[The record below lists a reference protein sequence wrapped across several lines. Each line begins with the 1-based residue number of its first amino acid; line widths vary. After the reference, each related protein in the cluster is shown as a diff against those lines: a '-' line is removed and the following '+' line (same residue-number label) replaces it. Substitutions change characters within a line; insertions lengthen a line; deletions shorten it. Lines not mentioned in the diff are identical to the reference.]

1 VHFFARLNSYICAK
15 FHSKPLF
22 YAQVEDTVMSEES
35 ETKERDMND
44 LDSLIDLVHAAVYRH
59 SPELQYIPI
68 PAGKAAFSDYKR
80 NSKDWDW
87 KQIFKTKVTLI
98 EERNGKVVFKRS
110 SGKTFPAMIKIGF
123 YHARDGMMREGA
135 APNVDMRTT
144 YLLDELVATA
154 KLRWITLSIAN
165 VDLELDQLRQ
175 FPDVYTAV
183 EKAKARNGS
192 THVYVQV
199 LEHYARHSS
208 LMFWL
213 QTQKLGER
221 EWKALLFRL
230 ILTLAKLQEQYPMF
244 RHNHYNPEAME
255 VYVVERGRV
264 DQATLEDMVF
274 EMEDPGFETRI
285 CDFAHSNG
293 VGTIE
298 NEDIEA
304 NQREADPLHD
314 QRTLSRWLLKH
325 LQLTGHVAAF
335 IKELGASKLTPREI
349 LLTNRFFEEIRRP
362 KNKSHGQYNRA
373 EMDSASSR
381 TEDSPQDTPV
391 VSHSGS
397 RRAFQ
402 PHLLRIQRGNGAKV
416 RSKPRYAESIDTE
429 SIDDTDRGHP
439 FSASSSP
446 DDLPKKSSSKKN
458 YSSSKHK
465 PRVDSDSSLDM
476 EDDNMPAYSR
486 QRRSARN
493 ANNKDSSSSS
503 SSSDSDRDSKK
514 KHKSIRRAKPLTIDE
529 QRALKRSASAQNMDI
544 HFLGPTEP
552 TGIQGILGMPSEMQ
566 NSAQMNLPQFP
577 PGVTGETGGSHL
589 GSPMVD
595 LPQYNAMQQQMGMD
609 ASSQQGFAPP
619 QNFQQPMQGFPQQPV
634 QGFPQQPV
642 QGFPQQ
648 PMQDFQQ
655 PMQDFQQP
663 NFQQP
668 PMGYPQQG
676 FPQQGYPQQSYP
688 QQGFPPMQGGGGA
701 FNHTRPG
708 YGQYGG
714 TDPRFFFSPTVSRQQ
729 GW

>member
-1 VHFFARLNSYICAK
+1 M
-15 FHSKPLF
+15 SK
-22 YAQVEDTVMSEES
+22 ES
-35 ETKERDMND
+35 ETKEQDMSEIDMND

-59 SPELQYIPI
+59 SPELQYMPI
-68 PAGKAAFSDYKR
+68 PAGKVAVSDYKR
-80 NSKDWDW
+80 NAKDWDW
-87 KQIFKTKVTLI
+87 KQIFKAKVALI

-110 SGKTFPAMIKIGF
+110 SGKSFPAMIKIGF
-123 YHARDGMMREGA
+123 YHARDGMTREGS

-144 YLLDELVATA
+144 YLLNELVATA

-165 VDLELDQLRQ
+165 VDLEMDQLRQ
-175 FPDVYTAV
+175 FPDVYAAV

-192 THVYVQV
+192 TRVYVQV

-213 QTQKLGER
+213 QTQKLGDR

-285 CDFAHSNG
+285 CDFAHSSG

-362 KNKSHGQYNRA
+362 KNKSHAQYNRA
-373 EMDSASSR
+373 EMDSASSL
-381 TEDSPQDTPV
+381 TEDSPQDTPIV
-391 VSHSGS
+391 AHGGS
-397 RRAFQ
+397 RPAFQ
-402 PHLLRIQRGNGAKV
+402 PHLLRVQRGGG
-416 RSKPRYAESIDTE
+416 SKTKTKPKYAMSIETE
-429 SIDDTDRGHP
+429 SIDEGHP
-439 FSASSSP
+439 FYGGSSSDDYPKKSYGRKNHASSS
-446 DDLPKKSSSKKN
+446 SA
-458 YSSSKHK
+458 SKHK
-465 PRVDSDSSLDM
+465 PHISLDDIDS
-476 EDDNMPAYSR
+476 EDDRNPAYGVTRRPSR
-486 QRRSARN
+486 HAG
-493 ANNKDSSSSS
+493 KDSSSSSSNS
-503 SSSDSDRDSKK
+503 SSSDSDRDSKR
-514 KHKSIRRAKPLTIDE
+514 KHKSMRRHEKKPLTLE
-529 QRALKRSASAQNMDI
+529 QQRELRRTASAQNMDLHLI
-544 HFLGPTEP
+544 GSTEP
-552 TGIQGILGMPSEMQ
+552 TKMAGFFGDMGTMQ
-566 NSAQMNLPQFP
+566 DPAKMNLPDVSVP
-577 PGVTGETGGSHL
+577 KNMLTETGGNHFGQSM
-589 GSPMVD
+589 SMVD
-595 LPQYNAMQQQMGMD
+595 LPQYNSMQQQMGMN
-609 ASSQQGFAPP
+609 AFPQQGVPIP
-619 QNFQQPMQGFPQQPV
+619 QNFQQPMQGFAQQPM
-634 QGFPQQPV
+634 QGYAQPAM

-648 PMQDFQQ
+648 PMPDFQQ
-655 PMQDFQQP
+655 QSM
-663 NFQQP
+663 
-668 PMGYPQQG
+668 QG
-676 FPQQGYPQQSYP
+676 FPQQPQMGY
-688 QQGFPPMQGGGGA
+688 PMQGGGGA
-701 FNHTRPG
+701 FNYSRPG

-714 TDPRFFFSPTVSRQQ
+714 ADPRFFFSPTVNHQTQQ